1 MDKNQYHHPHRASQT
16 AFNERIVMLKTNQ
29 KNVHAFEIEK
39 QDPEAVMEFLEKNHA
54 LLQYFLIIFKY
65 DIEPEVKAI
74 LLKHQLLFLET
85 NRALNGRHIK
95 TMPLKEETD
104 HSKPNNPKTEPK
116 TTIYER
122 HIRSGE
128 EIYSANHLIFLGNIH
143 NGAKIISEGCVSVYG
158 VCEGAIVCFGECLI
172 LKEIK
177 SAQIVFQN
185 QILSLKE
192 IERLLV
198 NKNIKIITKNDDIL
212 DIKEVL

>member
-1 MDKNQYHHPHRASQT
+1 
-16 AFNERIVMLKTNQ
+16 MLKTNQ

-39 QDPEAVMEFLEKNHA
+39 QEPEAVMEFLEKNHA

-65 DIEPEVKAI
+65 DIESEVKAV
-74 LLKHQLLFLET
+74 LHKHQLLFLET
-85 NRALNGRHIK
+85 NRALNGRYIK
-95 TMPLKEETD
+95 TTEKDANLLKQN
-104 HSKPNNPKTEPK
+104 SPNAIEPK

-122 HIRSGE
+122 NIRSGE
-128 EIYSANHLIFLGNIH
+128 EIYGANHLIFLGNIH
-143 NGAKIISEGCVSVYG
+143 NGAKIISEGSVSVYG
-158 VCEGAIVCFGECLI
+158 VCEGAIVCFGEYLI
-172 LKEIK
+172 LKEVK

-192 IERLLV
+192 VERLLV

>member
-39 QDPEAVMEFLEKNHA
+39 QEPEAVIGFLEKNHA

-74 LLKHQLLFLET
+74 LHKHQLLFLET
-85 NRALNGRHIK
+85 NRALNGRYIK
-95 TMPLKEETD
+95 TTEKDANLLKQN
-104 HSKPNNPKTEPK
+104 SPNAIEPK

-122 HIRSGE
+122 NIRSGE

-143 NGAKIISEGCVSVYG
+143 NGAKIISEGSVSVYG

-172 LKEIK
+172 LKEVK

-185 QILSLKE
+185 KILSLKE
-192 IERLLV
+192 VEPLLV

-212 DIKEVL
+212 NIKEVL

>member
-1 MDKNQYHHPHRASQT
+1 
-16 AFNERIVMLKTNQ
+16 MLKTNQ

-39 QDPEAVMEFLEKNHA
+39 QEPEAVIGFLEKNHA

-74 LLKHQLLFLET
+74 LHKYQLLFLET
-85 NRALNGRHIK
+85 NRPLNGRHIK
-95 TMPLKEETD
+95 TTEKDANLLKQN
-104 HSKPNNPKTEPK
+104 SPNAIEPK
-116 TTIYER
+116 TAIYER

-172 LKEIK
+172 LKEVK

-185 QILSLKE
+185 KILSLKE
-192 IERLLV
+192 VERLLV

>member
-39 QDPEAVMEFLEKNHA
+39 QEPEAVIGFLEKNHA

-74 LLKHQLLFLET
+74 LHKHQLLFLET
-85 NRALNGRHIK
+85 NRALNGRYIK
-95 TMPLKEETD
+95 TTEKDANLLKQ
-104 HSKPNNPKTEPK
+104 NNPNAIEPK

-122 HIRSGE
+122 NIRSGE

-143 NGAKIISEGCVSVYG
+143 NGAKIISEGSVSVYG
-158 VCEGAIVCFGECLI
+158 VCEGAIVCFGEYLI
-172 LKEIK
+172 LKEVK

-185 QILSLKE
+185 KILSLKE
-192 IERLLV
+192 VERLLV

>member
-1 MDKNQYHHPHRASQT
+1 
-16 AFNERIVMLKTNQ
+16 MLKTNQ

-39 QDPEAVMEFLEKNHA
+39 QEPEAVMEFLEKNHA

-74 LLKHQLLFLET
+74 LHKHQLLFLET
-85 NRALNGRHIK
+85 NRTLNGRYIK
-95 TMPLKEETD
+95 TTEKDANLLKQNSPNAIE
-104 HSKPNNPKTEPK
+104 SKI
-116 TTIYER
+116 TIYER

-172 LKEIK
+172 LKEVK

-185 QILSLKE
+185 KILSLKE
-192 IERLLV
+192 VERLLV

>member
-1 MDKNQYHHPHRASQT
+1 
-16 AFNERIVMLKTNQ
+16 MLKTNQ

-39 QDPEAVMEFLEKNHA
+39 QEPEAVMEFLEKNHA

-65 DIEPEVKAI
+65 DIEPEVKAV
-74 LLKHQLLFLET
+74 LHKHQLLFLET
-85 NRALNGRHIK
+85 NRVLNGRYIK
-95 TMPLKEETD
+95 TTEKDANLLKQ
-104 HSKPNNPKTEPK
+104 NNPNAIEPK

-122 HIRSGE
+122 NIRSGE

-143 NGAKIISEGCVSVYG
+143 NGAKIISEGSVSVYG

-172 LKEIK
+172 LKEVK

-185 QILSLKE
+185 QIFSLKE
-192 IERLLV
+192 VERLLV
-198 NKNIKIITKNDDIL
+198 NKNIKIITKNDDVL

>member
-1 MDKNQYHHPHRASQT
+1 
-16 AFNERIVMLKTNQ
+16 MLKTNQ
-29 KNVHAFEIEK
+29 KNVHAFEIER
-39 QDPEAVMEFLEKNHA
+39 QEPEAVMEFLEKNHA

-65 DIEPEVKAI
+65 DIEPEVKAV
-74 LLKHQLLFLET
+74 LRKHQLLFLET
-85 NRALNGRHIK
+85 NRVLNGRYIK
-95 TMPLKEETD
+95 TMPLKEETN
-104 HSKPNNPKTEPK
+104 HSKTKPK

-172 LKEIK
+172 LKEVK

-185 QILSLKE
+185 KILSLKE

>member
-1 MDKNQYHHPHRASQT
+1 
-16 AFNERIVMLKTNQ
+16 MLKTNQ

-39 QDPEAVMEFLEKNHA
+39 QEPKAVMEFLEKNHA

-65 DIEPEVKAI
+65 DIEPEVKAV
-74 LLKHQLLFLET
+74 LHKHQLLFLET
-85 NRALNGRHIK
+85 NRALNGRYIK
-95 TMPLKEETD
+95 TTEKDVNLLKQN
-104 HSKPNNPKTEPK
+104 SPNAIEPK

-122 HIRSGE
+122 NIRSGE
-128 EIYSANHLIFLGNIH
+128 EIYSTNHLIFLGNIH
-143 NGAKIISEGCVSVYG
+143 NGAKIISEGSVSVYG
-158 VCEGAIVCFGECLI
+158 VCEGAIACFGEYLI
-172 LKEIK
+172 LKEVK

-192 IERLLV
+192 VERLLV

>member
-1 MDKNQYHHPHRASQT
+1 
-16 AFNERIVMLKTNQ
+16 MLKTNQ

-39 QDPEAVMEFLEKNHA
+39 QEPEAVMEFLEKNHA

-65 DIEPEVKAI
+65 DIEPEVKAV
-74 LLKHQLLFLET
+74 LHKHQLLFLET
-85 NRALNGRHIK
+85 NRTLNGRYIK
-95 TMPLKEETD
+95 TTEKDANLLKQN
-104 HSKPNNPKTEPK
+104 SPNAIEPK

-122 HIRSGE
+122 NIRSGE

-143 NGAKIISEGCVSVYG
+143 NGAKIISEGSVSVYG

-172 LKEIK
+172 LKEVK

-185 QILSLKE
+185 QIFSLKE
-192 IERLLV
+192 VERLLV

>member
-1 MDKNQYHHPHRASQT
+1 
-16 AFNERIVMLKTNQ
+16 MLKTNQ

-39 QDPEAVMEFLEKNHA
+39 QEPKAVMEFLEKNHA

-65 DIEPEVKAI
+65 DIEPEVKAV
-74 LLKHQLLFLET
+74 LHKHQLLFLET
-85 NRALNGRHIK
+85 NRTLNGRYIK
-95 TMPLKEETD
+95 TTEKDANLLKQN
-104 HSKPNNPKTEPK
+104 SPNAIEPK

-122 HIRSGE
+122 NIRSGE

-172 LKEIK
+172 LKEVK

-185 QILSLKE
+185 KILSLKE

>member
-1 MDKNQYHHPHRASQT
+1 
-16 AFNERIVMLKTNQ
+16 MLKTNQ

-39 QDPEAVMEFLEKNHA
+39 QEPKAVMEFLEKNHA
-54 LLQYFLIIFKY
+54 LLQYFLTIFKY
-65 DIEPEVKAI
+65 DIEPEVKAV
-74 LLKHQLLFLET
+74 LHKHQLLFLET
-85 NRALNGRHIK
+85 NRALNGRYIK
-95 TMPLKEETD
+95 TTEKDANLLKQN
-104 HSKPNNPKTEPK
+104 SPNAIEPK

-122 HIRSGE
+122 NIRSGE

-143 NGAKIISEGCVSVYG
+143 NGAKIISEGSVSVYG
-158 VCEGAIVCFGECLI
+158 VCEGAIACFGEYLI
-172 LKEIK
+172 LKEVK

-192 IERLLV
+192 VERLLV

>member
-1 MDKNQYHHPHRASQT
+1 MDKNQYHCPYRASQT

-39 QDPEAVMEFLEKNHA
+39 QEPKAVMEFLEKNHA

-65 DIEPEVKAI
+65 DIEPEVKAV
-74 LLKHQLLFLET
+74 LHKHQLLFLET
-85 NRALNGRHIK
+85 NRALNGRYIK
-95 TMPLKEETD
+95 TTEKDANLLKQN
-104 HSKPNNPKTEPK
+104 SPNAIEPK

-122 HIRSGE
+122 NIRSGE

-172 LKEIK
+172 LKEVK

-185 QILSLKE
+185 KILSLKE
-192 IERLLV
+192 VERLLV

>member
-1 MDKNQYHHPHRASQT
+1 
-16 AFNERIVMLKTNQ
+16 MLKTNQ

-39 QDPEAVMEFLEKNHA
+39 QEPEAVMEFLEKNHA

-65 DIEPEVKAI
+65 DIEPEVKAV
-74 LLKHQLLFLET
+74 LHKHQLLFLET
-85 NRALNGRHIK
+85 NRTLNGRYIK
-95 TMPLKEETD
+95 TTEKDANLLKQN
-104 HSKPNNPKTEPK
+104 SPNAIEPK

-122 HIRSGE
+122 NIRSGE

-143 NGAKIISEGCVSVYG
+143 NGAKIISEGSVSVYG
-158 VCEGAIVCFGECLI
+158 VCEGAIACFGEYLI
-172 LKEIK
+172 LKEVK

-192 IERLLV
+192 VERLLV
-198 NKNIKIITKNDDIL
+198 NKNIKIITKNDDML

>member
-1 MDKNQYHHPHRASQT
+1 MDKNQYHCPHRASQT

-39 QDPEAVMEFLEKNHA
+39 QEPEAVMEFLEKNHA

-65 DIEPEVKAI
+65 DIEPEVKAV
-74 LLKHQLLFLET
+74 LHKHQLLFLET
-85 NRALNGRHIK
+85 NRALNGRYIK

-104 HSKPNNPKTEPK
+104 HPKPNHSKTEIK

-172 LKEIK
+172 LKEVK

-185 QILSLKE
+185 KILSLKE
-192 IERLLV
+192 VERLLV

>member
-16 AFNERIVMLKTNQ
+16 AFNERIAMLKTNQ

-39 QDPEAVMEFLEKNHA
+39 QEPEAVMEFLEKNHA

-74 LLKHQLLFLET
+74 LRKHQLLFLET
-85 NRALNGRHIK
+85 NRALNGRYIK
-95 TMPLKEETD
+95 TTEKDANLLKQ
-104 HSKPNNPKTEPK
+104 NNPNAIEPK

-122 HIRSGE
+122 NIRSGE

-158 VCEGAIVCFGECLI
+158 VCEGAIACFGEYLI
-172 LKEIK
+172 LKEVK

-185 QILSLKE
+185 KILSLKE
-192 IERLLV
+192 VERLLV

>member
-1 MDKNQYHHPHRASQT
+1 MDKNQYHCPHRASQT

-39 QDPEAVMEFLEKNHA
+39 QEPEAVMEFLEKNHA

-74 LLKHQLLFLET
+74 LHKHQLLFLET
-85 NRALNGRHIK
+85 NRALNGRYIK
-95 TMPLKEETD
+95 TTEKDANLLKQN
-104 HSKPNNPKTEPK
+104 SPNAIEPK

-122 HIRSGE
+122 NIRSGE

-143 NGAKIISEGCVSVYG
+143 NGAKIISEGSVSVYG
-158 VCEGAIVCFGECLI
+158 VCEGAIACFGEYLI
-172 LKEIK
+172 LKEVK

-192 IERLLV
+192 VERLLV

>member
-1 MDKNQYHHPHRASQT
+1 
-16 AFNERIVMLKTNQ
+16 MLKTNQ

-39 QDPEAVMEFLEKNHA
+39 QEPEAVMEFLEKNHA

-74 LLKHQLLFLET
+74 LHKHQLLFLET
-85 NRALNGRHIK
+85 NRTLNGRYIK
-95 TMPLKEETD
+95 TTEKDANLLKQ
-104 HSKPNNPKTEPK
+104 NNPNTIEPK

-122 HIRSGE
+122 NIRSGE

-143 NGAKIISEGCVSVYG
+143 NGAKIISEGSVSVYG
-158 VCEGAIVCFGECLI
+158 VCEGAIVCFGEYLI
-172 LKEIK
+172 LKEVK

-192 IERLLV
+192 VERLLV

>member
-1 MDKNQYHHPHRASQT
+1 MDKNQYHCPHRASQT

-39 QDPEAVMEFLEKNHA
+39 QEPEAVMEFLEKNHA

-65 DIEPEVKAI
+65 DIEPEVKAV
-74 LLKHQLLFLET
+74 LRKHQLLFLET
-85 NRALNGRHIK
+85 NRALNGRYIK
-95 TMPLKEETD
+95 TIEKDANLLKQN
-104 HSKPNNPKTEPK
+104 SPNAIEPK

-122 HIRSGE
+122 NIRSGE

-172 LKEIK
+172 LKEVK

-185 QILSLKE
+185 KILSLKE
-192 IERLLV
+192 VERLLV

>member
-1 MDKNQYHHPHRASQT
+1 
-16 AFNERIVMLKTNQ
+16 MLKTNQ

-39 QDPEAVMEFLEKNHA
+39 QEPEAVMEFLEKNHA

-65 DIEPEVKAI
+65 DIEPEVKAV
-74 LLKHQLLFLET
+74 LHKHQLLFLET
-85 NRALNGRHIK
+85 NRTLNGRYIK
-95 TMPLKEETD
+95 TTEKDANLLKQ
-104 HSKPNNPKTEPK
+104 NNPNAIEPK

-122 HIRSGE
+122 NIRSGE

-143 NGAKIISEGCVSVYG
+143 NGAKIISEGSVSVYG
-158 VCEGAIVCFGECLI
+158 VCEGAIVCFGEYLI
-172 LKEIK
+172 LKEVK

-192 IERLLV
+192 VERLLV

>member
-1 MDKNQYHHPHRASQT
+1 
-16 AFNERIVMLKTNQ
+16 MLKTNQ

-39 QDPEAVMEFLEKNHA
+39 QEPEAVIGFLEKNHA

-74 LLKHQLLFLET
+74 LHKHQLLFLET
-85 NRALNGRHIK
+85 NRPLNGRHIK
-95 TMPLKEETD
+95 TTEKDANLLKQN
-104 HSKPNNPKTEPK
+104 SPNAIEPK

-122 HIRSGE
+122 NIRSGE

-143 NGAKIISEGCVSVYG
+143 NGAKIISEGSVSVYG
-158 VCEGAIVCFGECLI
+158 VCEGAIVCFGEYLI
-172 LKEIK
+172 LKEVK

-185 QILSLKE
+185 KILSLKE
-192 IERLLV
+192 VEPLLV

>member
-1 MDKNQYHHPHRASQT
+1 
-16 AFNERIVMLKTNQ
+16 MLKTNQ

-39 QDPEAVMEFLEKNHA
+39 QEPEAVIGFLEKNHA

-74 LLKHQLLFLET
+74 LHKYQLLFLET
-85 NRALNGRHIK
+85 NRPLNGRHIK
-95 TMPLKEETD
+95 TMSIKEETD
-104 HSKPNNPKTEPK
+104 HAKPNNSKTETDHPTPNHSK

-172 LKEIK
+172 LKEVK

-185 QILSLKE
+185 KILSLKE
-192 IERLLV
+192 VERLWV

>member
-1 MDKNQYHHPHRASQT
+1 
-16 AFNERIVMLKTNQ
+16 MLKTNQ

-39 QDPEAVMEFLEKNHA
+39 QEPEAVMEFLEKNHT

-74 LLKHQLLFLET
+74 LRKHQLLFLET

-95 TMPLKEETD
+95 TISLKEETNQT
-104 HSKPNNPKTEPK
+104 KPNHSKTEPK

-172 LKEIK
+172 LKEVK

-185 QILSLKE
+185 KILSLKE
-192 IERLLV
+192 VERLLV

>member
-1 MDKNQYHHPHRASQT
+1 
-16 AFNERIVMLKTNQ
+16 MLKTNQ

-39 QDPEAVMEFLEKNHA
+39 QEPEAVMEFLEKNHA

-65 DIEPEVKAI
+65 DIEPEVKAV
-74 LLKHQLLFLET
+74 LHKHQLLFLET
-85 NRALNGRHIK
+85 NRTLNGRYIK
-95 TMPLKEETD
+95 TTEKDANLLKQ
-104 HSKPNNPKTEPK
+104 NNPNAIEPK

-122 HIRSGE
+122 NIRSGE

-143 NGAKIISEGCVSVYG
+143 NGAKIISEGSVSVYG
-158 VCEGAIVCFGECLI
+158 VCEGAIACFGEYLI
-172 LKEIK
+172 LKEVK

-185 QILSLKE
+185 KILSLKE
-192 IERLLV
+192 VERLLV

>member
-1 MDKNQYHHPHRASQT
+1 
-16 AFNERIVMLKTNQ
+16 MLKTNQ

-39 QDPEAVMEFLEKNHA
+39 QEPEAVMEFLEKNHA

-65 DIEPEVKAI
+65 DIEPEVKAV
-74 LLKHQLLFLET
+74 LHKHQLLFLET
-85 NRALNGRHIK
+85 NRALNGRYIK
-95 TMPLKEETD
+95 TTEKDVNLLKQ
-104 HSKPNNPKTEPK
+104 NNPNAIEPK

-122 HIRSGE
+122 NIRSGE

-143 NGAKIISEGCVSVYG
+143 NGAKIISEGSVSVYG
-158 VCEGAIVCFGECLI
+158 VCEGAIACFGEYLI
-172 LKEIK
+172 LKEVK

-192 IERLLV
+192 VERLLV

>member
-1 MDKNQYHHPHRASQT
+1 MDKNQYHCPHRASQT

-39 QDPEAVMEFLEKNHA
+39 QEPEAVMEFLEKNHA

-65 DIEPEVKAI
+65 DIESEVKAV
-74 LLKHQLLFLET
+74 LHKHQLLFLET
-85 NRALNGRHIK
+85 NRALNGRYIK
-95 TMPLKEETD
+95 TTEKDANLLKQN
-104 HSKPNNPKTEPK
+104 SPNAIEPK

-122 HIRSGE
+122 NIRSGE

-143 NGAKIISEGCVSVYG
+143 NGAKIISEGSVSVYG
-158 VCEGAIVCFGECLI
+158 VCEGAIVCFGEYLI
-172 LKEIK
+172 LKEVK

-192 IERLLV
+192 VERLLV

>member
-1 MDKNQYHHPHRASQT
+1 MDKNQYHCPYRASQT

-39 QDPEAVMEFLEKNHA
+39 QEPEAVMEFLEKNHA

-65 DIEPEVKAI
+65 DIEPEVKAV
-74 LLKHQLLFLET
+74 LHKHQLLFLET
-85 NRALNGRHIK
+85 NRALNGRYIK
-95 TMPLKEETD
+95 TTEKDANLLKQN
-104 HSKPNNPKTEPK
+104 SPNAIEPK

-122 HIRSGE
+122 NIRSGE

-143 NGAKIISEGCVSVYG
+143 NGAKIISEGSVSVYG
-158 VCEGAIVCFGECLI
+158 VCEGAIACFGEYLI
-172 LKEIK
+172 LKEVK

-185 QILSLKE
+185 KILSLKE
-192 IERLLV
+192 VERLLV

>member
-39 QDPEAVMEFLEKNHA
+39 QEPEAVVGFLEKNHA

-74 LLKHQLLFLET
+74 LRKHQLLFLET
-85 NRALNGRHIK
+85 NRVLNGRYIK
-95 TMPLKEETD
+95 TTEKDANLLKQ
-104 HSKPNNPKTEPK
+104 NNPNAIEPK

-122 HIRSGE
+122 NIRSGE

-143 NGAKIISEGCVSVYG
+143 NGAKIISEGSVSVYG
-158 VCEGAIVCFGECLI
+158 VCEGAIVCFGEYLI
-172 LKEIK
+172 LKEVK

-185 QILSLKE
+185 KILSLKE
-192 IERLLV
+192 VERLLV

>member
-39 QDPEAVMEFLEKNHA
+39 QEPEAVMEFLEKNHA

-65 DIEPEVKAI
+65 DIEPEVKAV
-74 LLKHQLLFLET
+74 LHKHQLLFLET
-85 NRALNGRHIK
+85 NRVLNGRYIK
-95 TMPLKEETD
+95 TTEKDANLLKQN
-104 HSKPNNPKTEPK
+104 SPNAIEPK

-122 HIRSGE
+122 NIRSGE

-143 NGAKIISEGCVSVYG
+143 NGAKIISEGSVSVYG
-158 VCEGAIVCFGECLI
+158 VCEGAIVCFGEYLI
-172 LKEIK
+172 LKEVK

-185 QILSLKE
+185 KILSLKE
-192 IERLLV
+192 VERLLV

>member
-1 MDKNQYHHPHRASQT
+1 
-16 AFNERIVMLKTNQ
+16 MLKTNQ

-39 QDPEAVMEFLEKNHA
+39 QEPEAVMEFLEKNHA

-65 DIEPEVKAI
+65 DIEPEVKAV
-74 LLKHQLLFLET
+74 LHKHQLLFLET
-85 NRALNGRHIK
+85 NRALNGRYIK
-95 TMPLKEETD
+95 TTEKDANLLKQN
-104 HSKPNNPKTEPK
+104 SPNAIEPK

-122 HIRSGE
+122 NIRSGE

-158 VCEGAIVCFGECLI
+158 VCEGAIACFGEYLI
-172 LKEIK
+172 LKEVK

-212 DIKEVL
+212 DIKGVL

>member
-1 MDKNQYHHPHRASQT
+1 
-16 AFNERIVMLKTNQ
+16 MLKTNQ

-39 QDPEAVMEFLEKNHA
+39 QEPETVMEFLEKNHA

-65 DIEPEVKAI
+65 DIEPEVKAV
-74 LLKHQLLFLET
+74 LHKHQLLFLET
-85 NRALNGRHIK
+85 NRALNGRYIK
-95 TMPLKEETD
+95 TTEKDANLLKQN
-104 HSKPNNPKTEPK
+104 SPNAIEPK

-122 HIRSGE
+122 NIRSGE

-143 NGAKIISEGCVSVYG
+143 NGAKIISEGSVSVYG
-158 VCEGAIVCFGECLI
+158 VCEGAIACFGEYLI
-172 LKEIK
+172 LKEVK

-192 IERLLV
+192 VERLLV

>member
-39 QDPEAVMEFLEKNHA
+39 QEPEAVMEFLEKNHA

-74 LLKHQLLFLET
+74 LHKHQLLFLET
-85 NRALNGRHIK
+85 NRALNGRYIK
-95 TMPLKEETD
+95 TTEKDANLLKQN
-104 HSKPNNPKTEPK
+104 SPNAIEPK

-122 HIRSGE
+122 NIRSGE

-143 NGAKIISEGCVSVYG
+143 NGAKIISEGSVSVYG
-158 VCEGAIVCFGECLI
+158 VCEGAIACFGEYLI
-172 LKEIK
+172 LKEVK

-185 QILSLKE
+185 KILSLKE
-192 IERLLV
+192 VERLLV

>member
-1 MDKNQYHHPHRASQT
+1 MDKNQYHCPYRASQT

-39 QDPEAVMEFLEKNHA
+39 QEPKAVMEFLEKNHA

-65 DIEPEVKAI
+65 DIEPEVKAV
-74 LLKHQLLFLET
+74 LHKHQLLFLET
-85 NRALNGRHIK
+85 NRALNGRYIK
-95 TMPLKEETD
+95 TTEKDANLLKQN
-104 HSKPNNPKTEPK
+104 SPNAIEPK

-122 HIRSGE
+122 NIRSGE

-172 LKEIK
+172 LKEVK

-192 IERLLV
+192 VEPLLV

>member
-1 MDKNQYHHPHRASQT
+1 
-16 AFNERIVMLKTNQ
+16 MLKTNQ

-39 QDPEAVMEFLEKNHA
+39 QEPEAVMEFLEKNHA

-74 LLKHQLLFLET
+74 LHKHQLLFLET
-85 NRALNGRHIK
+85 NRALNGRYIK
-95 TMPLKEETD
+95 TIEKDANLLKQN
-104 HSKPNNPKTEPK
+104 SPNAIEPK

-122 HIRSGE
+122 NIRSGE

-143 NGAKIISEGCVSVYG
+143 NGAKIISEGSVSVYG
-158 VCEGAIVCFGECLI
+158 VCEGAIVCFGEYLI
-172 LKEIK
+172 LKEVK

-185 QILSLKE
+185 KILSLKE
-192 IERLLV
+192 VERLLV
-198 NKNIKIITKNDDIL
+198 NKNIKIITKNDDML

>member
-1 MDKNQYHHPHRASQT
+1 
-16 AFNERIVMLKTNQ
+16 MLKTNQ

-39 QDPEAVMEFLEKNHA
+39 QEPEAVIGFLEKNHV

-65 DIEPEVKAI
+65 DIESEVKAI
-74 LLKHQLLFLET
+74 LRKHQLLFLET
-85 NRALNGRHIK
+85 NRPLNGRHIK
-95 TMPLKEETD
+95 TMSIKEETN
-104 HSKPNNPKTEPK
+104 HPTPNNSKTEPK

-172 LKEIK
+172 LKEVK

-185 QILSLKE
+185 KILSLKE
-192 IERLLV
+192 VERLLV

>member
-1 MDKNQYHHPHRASQT
+1 
-16 AFNERIVMLKTNQ
+16 MLKTNQ

-39 QDPEAVMEFLEKNHA
+39 QEPKAAMEFLEKNHA

-65 DIEPEVKAI
+65 DIEPEVKAV
-74 LLKHQLLFLET
+74 LHKHQLLFLET
-85 NRALNGRHIK
+85 NRALNGRYIK
-95 TMPLKEETD
+95 TTEKDANLLKQ
-104 HSKPNNPKTEPK
+104 NNPNAIELK

-122 HIRSGE
+122 NIRSGE

-158 VCEGAIVCFGECLI
+158 VCEGAIVCFGEYLI
-172 LKEIK
+172 LKEVK

-192 IERLLV
+192 VERLLV

>member
-1 MDKNQYHHPHRASQT
+1 
-16 AFNERIVMLKTNQ
+16 MLKTNQ

-39 QDPEAVMEFLEKNHA
+39 QEPEAVMEFLEKNHA

-74 LLKHQLLFLET
+74 LHKHQILFLET
-85 NRALNGRHIK
+85 NRVLNGRHIK
-95 TMPLKEETD
+95 TMPLKEETN
-104 HSKPNNPKTEPK
+104 HSKTKPLKEETNHPKPNNPKTEPK

-172 LKEIK
+172 LKEVK

>member
-1 MDKNQYHHPHRASQT
+1 
-16 AFNERIVMLKTNQ
+16 MLKTNQ

-39 QDPEAVMEFLEKNHA
+39 QEPEAVMEFLEKNHA

-65 DIEPEVKAI
+65 DIEPEVKAV
-74 LLKHQLLFLET
+74 LHKHQLLFLET
-85 NRALNGRHIK
+85 NRALNGRYIK
-95 TMPLKEETD
+95 TTEKDANLLKQN
-104 HSKPNNPKTEPK
+104 SPNAIEPK

-122 HIRSGE
+122 NIRSGE

-172 LKEIK
+172 LKEVK

-192 IERLLV
+192 VERLLV

>member
-1 MDKNQYHHPHRASQT
+1 
-16 AFNERIVMLKTNQ
+16 MLKTNQ

-39 QDPEAVMEFLEKNHA
+39 QEPEAVMEFLEKNHA

-65 DIEPEVKAI
+65 DIEPEVKAV
-74 LLKHQLLFLET
+74 LHKHQLLFLET
-85 NRALNGRHIK
+85 NRTLNGRYIK
-95 TMPLKEETD
+95 TTEKDANLLKQN
-104 HSKPNNPKTEPK
+104 SPNAIEPK

-122 HIRSGE
+122 NIRSGE

-143 NGAKIISEGCVSVYG
+143 NGAKIISEGSVSVYG
-158 VCEGAIVCFGECLI
+158 VCEGAIVCFGEYLI
-172 LKEIK
+172 LKEVK

-185 QILSLKE
+185 KILSLKE
-192 IERLLV
+192 VERLLV